1 MNKFD
6 TEKIEKAVTMI
17 LEAIGENPSREGL
30 IDTPKRV
37 AKMYE
42 EVFAGMTQNP
52 AEHFK
57 VTFNETHDEL
67 VLVKDI
73 QFHSFCEHH
82 LVPFFGKVHIAYIP
96 SGEKVVGLS
105 KLARVV
111 ETVAKRPQ
119 LQERITTEVANLI
132 VSELTPRGAM
142 VIVEAEHMCMTIRG
156 VKKPGSLT
164 VTSAVR
170 GIFKESSTTRQEV
183 LSLIKN

>member
-17 LEAIGENPSREGL
+17 LEAIGENPNREGL

-42 EVFAGMTQNP
+42 EVFAGINENP

-57 VTFNETHDEL
+57 VTFGESHEEL

-73 QFHSFCEHH
+73 QFNSFCEHH

-96 SGEKVVGLS
+96 NGEKVVGLS

-111 ETVAKRPQ
+111 ETIAKRPQ
-119 LQERITTEVANLI
+119 LQERITTEVADLI
-132 VSELTPRGAM
+132 MSELSAHGAM
-142 VIVEAEHMCMTIRG
+142 VVIEAEHMCMTIRG
-156 VKKPGSLT
+156 VKKPGTLT

-170 GIFKESSTTRQEV
+170 GVIKNSPATRQEV
-183 LSLIKN
+183 LSLIKC